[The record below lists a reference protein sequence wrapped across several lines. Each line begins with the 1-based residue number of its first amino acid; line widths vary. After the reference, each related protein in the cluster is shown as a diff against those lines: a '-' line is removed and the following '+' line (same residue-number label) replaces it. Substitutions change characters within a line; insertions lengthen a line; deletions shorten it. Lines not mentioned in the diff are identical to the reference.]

1 MDILRATEI
10 LKGLADGV
18 DPLTGEL
25 LPDQSVCNQAEVVR
39 AFHCILRELEWGQ
52 QRRERKKKLP
62 ENAGKP
68 WKQEDDDVLIQMFD
82 QGCSKRE
89 IQGYFKRTE
98 GSITSRLVRLGKIN
112 EREQFRNR
120 S

>member
-25 LPDQSVCNQAEVVR
+25 LPDQNICNQAEIVR
-39 AFHCILRELEWGQ
+39 AFYCILYELEQ
-52 QRRERKKKLP
+52 KREEKKKKLP

-68 WKQEDDDVLIQMFD
+68 WREEDDMALAQMFD
-82 QGCSKRE
+82 QGCPKRE
-89 IQGYFKRTE
+89 LRRYFKRTE
-98 GSITSRLVRLGKIN
+98 GSIAARLVHIGKISD
-112 EREQFRNR
+112 REQFRDMR
-120 S
+120 

>member
-10 LKGLADGV
+10 LKDLADGV

-25 LPDQSVCNQAEVVR
+25 LPGQNICNQAEIVR
-39 AFHCILRELEWGQ
+39 AFCCILHELER
-52 QRRERKKKLP
+52 QRKARKKKLP

-68 WKQEDDDVLIQMFD
+68 WKQEDDEALAQMFD

-89 IQGYFKRTE
+89 MQRYFKRSE
-98 GSITSRLVRLGKIN
+98 KSIAARLIHIGKISDEKQLWN
-112 EREQFRNR
+112 MN
-120 S
+120 